1 MTPSQLEH
9 LKRIDAHLERLL
21 DIASKRTPGE
31 WKFTYEGIYNRGASF
46 PDIIDPGEFAASD
59 AEVSI
64 EDATFISSC
73 VGNAEAGWRAT
84 KAAIAALSKIA
95 EEREP
100 VEHGDCGNG
109 PYVSMFRTS
118 AARFAEQELESIL
131 AAFPLETLIP

>member
-84 KAAIAALSKIA
+84 RVAIAGLLTIA
-95 EEREP
+95 QYQLDGVVVADESFL
-100 VEHGDCGNG
+100 G
-109 PYVSMFRTS
+109 RT
-118 AARFAEQELESIL
+118 ARHTLESIL

>member
-1 MTPSQLEH
+1 MTPTQLEH
-9 LKRIDAHLERLL
+9 LKRIDAHLERLIG
-21 DIASKRTPGE
+21 IAAKRTPGE
-31 WKFTYEGIYNRGASF
+31 WELTYEGGNGGASF
-46 PDIIDPGEFAASD
+46 PRIIEPGDFAASA

-64 EDATFISSC
+64 ENAFFIAAC

-84 KAAIAALSKIA
+84 RVAIAALSKIA

-131 AAFPLETLIP
+131 AAFPLETLK

>member
-1 MTPSQLEH
+1 MTPSQIEH

-21 DIASKRTPGE
+21 DIASKRTLGE
-31 WKFTYEGIYNRGASF
+31 WEVDQAVTWDQSCGINPQIVQRNAYLT
-46 PDIIDPGEFAASD
+46 PD
-59 AEVSI
+59 
-64 EDATFISSC
+64 DATYIASC
-73 VGNAEAGWRAT
+73 AGNAEAGWRAT
-84 KAAIAALSKIA
+84 RVAIAALSKIA

-131 AAFPLETLIP
+131 AAFPLETLK

>member
-46 PDIIDPGEFAASD
+46 PDIIDPGDFAASA

-64 EDATFISSC
+64 DDAFFIAAC
-73 VGNAEAGWRAT
+73 AGNAGSGWRAT
-84 KAAIAALSKIA
+84 RVAIAGLLTIA
-95 EEREP
+95 QYQLDGVIVADESFL
-100 VEHGDCGNG
+100 G
-109 PYVSMFRTS
+109 RT
-118 AARFAEQELESIL
+118 ARHTLESIL
-131 AAFPLETLIP
+131 AAFPLETLIS

>member
-1 MTPSQLEH
+1 MTPTQLEH

-21 DIASKRTPGE
+21 DIASKRTLGKWRAESSRAYCADESVTHNVVGPPSDFMYLQE
-31 WKFTYEGIYNRGASF
+31 LPDAIY
-46 PDIIDPGEFAASD
+46 IAAC
-59 AEVSI
+59 A
-64 EDATFISSC
+64 
-73 VGNAEAGWRAT
+73 GNAEAGWRAT
-84 KAAIAALSKIA
+84 RVAIAALSKIA

-131 AAFPLETLIP
+131 AAFPLETLK